1 MTELRFASRPKPSA
15 GFFFTHQEPA
25 SQPSRLRLSL
35 AVHRDYD
42 TGLRLGVRRDRR
54 APASVRQVLPQ
65 LRAREEG
72 RGQGWSRA
80 GPGPRAAGGNEARRT
95 FVLCC
100 ASSWFTST
108 RRLNV
113 VCFGAGCVAGEGSG
127 ARGRACHG
135 VSRMAH
141 ALQSGEIHA
150 AGSRG
155 RGENEDRST
164 QRAPDYVKEERGVQT
179 RGVFRGPHASEVA
192 RDDGEG
198 VRQAHAR
205 GRASRCALCAGA
217 PPCGGNREETF
228 SKLFRSRT
236 PTLE

>member
-1 MTELRFASRPKPSA
+1 M
-15 GFFFTHQEPA
+15 
-25 SQPSRLRLSL
+25 
-35 AVHRDYD
+35 
-42 TGLRLGVRRDRR
+42 VRVGRARDR
-54 APASVRQVLPQ
+54 
-65 LRAREEG
+65 
-72 RGQGWSRA
+72 
-80 GPGPRAAGGNEARRT
+80 GPRAAGGNEARRT

-127 ARGRACHG
+127 ACGRACHG

-155 RGENEDRST
+155 RGENEDRTLNATSSGLCKGGT
-164 QRAPDYVKEERGVQT
+164 RRTDARRLPGSSRVGGCSRRRRRRASGSCART
-179 RGVFRGPHASEVA
+179 RVS
-192 RDDGEG
+192 
-198 VRQAHAR
+198 VRSVR
-205 GRASRCALCAGA
+205 GRPSLWREQKK
-217 PPCGGNREETF
+217 EETF

-236 PTLE
+236 PTPE